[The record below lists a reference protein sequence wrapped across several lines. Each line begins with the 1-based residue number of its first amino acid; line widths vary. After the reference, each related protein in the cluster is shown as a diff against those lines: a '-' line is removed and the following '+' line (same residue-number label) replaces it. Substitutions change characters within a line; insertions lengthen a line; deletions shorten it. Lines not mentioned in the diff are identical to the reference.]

1 MTGALALSMAY
12 DEDLADRIREVLT
25 DETGVSE
32 KVMFGGLA
40 FLRNGNMAVA
50 ANNAAHIMV
59 RVPRERTEE
68 ILGRDHVEPMVMSG
82 REIKGWVHVDKA
94 GLAGEG
100 LGKWVRLGWDH
111 AGTLPPK

>member
-1 MTGALALSMAY
+1 MAY
-12 DEDLADRIREVLT
+12 DEDLADRIRDVLT
-25 DETGVSE
+25 GETGVSE
-32 KVMFGGLA
+32 KAMFGGLA

-50 ANNAAHIMV
+50 ANREGHIMV
-59 RVPRERTEE
+59 RVPREQTEE
-68 ILGRDHVEPMVMSG
+68 ILGCDHVEPMVMSG

-94 GLAGEG
+94 GLAGKG